1 MAQSHRIRASL
12 IAKVLKKEVSDLKN
26 YFRELDISIES
37 LKNVE
42 TKESE
47 LFLFLKSKRTAE
59 QEQQKDE
66 DLQKEL
72 VGKKRERAKS

>member
-1 MAQSHRIRASL
+1 MAHSHRIRASL

>member
-26 YFRELDISIES
+26 YFKELDISIES

>member
-59 QEQQKDE
+59 QE
-66 DLQKEL
+66 
-72 VGKKRERAKS
+72 